1 MVGSFWGFLWKIL
14 SNLNFVLVRL
24 AGESDERKDW
34 ETVNEVKRLLHQNNI
49 HSTTIQLEHD
59 DASLDSCD
67 EHCSP
72 NRKEKC
78 CHAHPK
84 CSHNEITV
92 LNEHEAVSL
101 IK

>member
-1 MVGSFWGFLWKIL
+1 M
-14 SNLNFVLVRL
+14 RL
-24 AGESDERKDW
+24 TGEIDEKKDW

-72 NRKEKC
+72 NRKEKKV
-78 CHAHPK
+78 HPK
-84 CSHNEITV
+84 CSHIETTV
-92 LNEHEAVSL
+92 FNEHEAVSL
-101 IK
+101 IL